1 MSDAVLV
8 NICSRPIVR
17 TVVARQ
23 RAIPVIGSGVVIGS
37 SGVSVSSYV
46 AGIGDVRSSSFSS
59 GVDSSGVLGS
69 SGDIGSSDVGSGG
82 DIGSGDVGSGGD
94 IGCGDIGGG
103 DIGSGDIGGG
113 DIGGGDIGSGGSSSL
128 SFTCVDNGV
137 KMLLVLCGVP
147 ETSAPQCMTWSPEKC
162 GGSGCC
168 R

>member
-8 NICSRPIVR
+8 YICSRPIVR

-46 AGIGDVRSSSFSS
+46 AGIGNVRSSSFSS
-59 GVDSSGVLGS
+59 SVDSSGVLGS

-82 DIGSGDVGSGGD
+82 DIGS
-94 IGCGDIGGG
+94 GDIGGG